1 MRRGEWAEDPETLLR
16 IANHEIIADST
27 LRSVGVSGSAIHD
40 RCRPGGPWERVLPGI
55 IHLKNGRLT
64 DHQRSVAALMYSG
77 ETAVLTG
84 HAALREYGFDTAGYE
99 AHILLPAEQRIQSK
113 GFVLVERTRRM
124 PDHVG
129 RRGLRC
135 APLVRAVLDAARR
148 CTTLDATRALIAQVV
163 QRGAVTVPQLSEE
176 LEAGSGRGSAFPRKV
191 LREVAA
197 NVHSVP
203 EVHARKLWLRS
214 GLPEM
219 VFNRDV
225 VDAHGRFVAR
235 PDGWIDEVAMAWEID
250 SLAWHLSPADYKRTL
265 ERRTRM
271 QGLGIIVLAT
281 APSALRDSPD
291 RVLAELVRH
300 FELARSRPRPN
311 VRVVI
316 PDEESG
322 ITARHALP
330 RT

>member
-1 MRRGEWAEDPETLLR
+1 MRRGEWGEDPEMLIR
-16 IANHEIIADST
+16 IANRGIIADAT
-27 LRSVGVSGSAIHD
+27 LRRNGVSGSAIHQ

-55 IHLKNGRLT
+55 IHLRNGRLSNR
-64 DHQRSVAALMYSG
+64 QRSVAALMYG
-77 ETAVLTG
+77 GDTAILTG
-84 HAALREYGFDTAGYE
+84 RAALREYGFESAAHD
-99 AHILLPAEQRIQSK
+99 AHILLPADQRIQSK
-113 GFVLVERTRRM
+113 GFVLVERTHRM
-124 PDHVG
+124 PEQVS
-129 RRGLRC
+129 RQGLRC

-148 CTTLDATRALIAQVV
+148 CTTLDATRALIAEVV
-163 QRGAVTVPQLSEE
+163 QRGAVTVPELSEE
-176 LEAGSGRGSAFPRKV
+176 LEVGSGRGSAFPRTV

-203 EVHARKLWLRS
+203 EAHARKLWLRS

-225 VDAHGRFVAR
+225 VDAHGNFVAR
-235 PDGWIDEVAMAWEID
+235 PDGWIDEVAMAWEVD

-291 RVLAELVRH
+291 RIVAELVRH
-300 FELARSRPRPN
+300 FELARSRPRPD

-316 PDEESG
+316 PGE
-322 ITARHALP
+322 
-330 RT
+330 